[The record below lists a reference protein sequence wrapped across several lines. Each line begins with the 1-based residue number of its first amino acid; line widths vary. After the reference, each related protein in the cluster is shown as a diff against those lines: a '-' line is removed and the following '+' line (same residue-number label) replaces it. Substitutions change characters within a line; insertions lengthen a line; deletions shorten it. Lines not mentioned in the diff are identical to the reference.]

1 MVCALPRHW
10 CNRLFQCRLNDS
22 GPEETVDVNEC
33 SSQRREVFFAGNVQG
48 VGFRYTAQRVA
59 AGYAVTGFVR
69 NLRDGRVQ
77 IVLEGQAQQI
87 DSFLASLQARMR
99 GYVRNMTATEVA
111 PTGEFS
117 NFEIRF

>member
-1 MVCALPRHW
+1 VA
-10 CNRLFQCRLNDS
+10 
-22 GPEETVDVNEC
+22 VNEC

-69 NLRDGRVQ
+69 NLRDGRVLM
-77 IVLEGQAQQI
+77 VLEGQAQQI
-87 DSFLASLQARMR
+87 DGFLASLQASLR
-99 GYVRNMTATEVA
+99 GYVRGVTASEMA

-117 NFEIRF
+117 SFEIRF